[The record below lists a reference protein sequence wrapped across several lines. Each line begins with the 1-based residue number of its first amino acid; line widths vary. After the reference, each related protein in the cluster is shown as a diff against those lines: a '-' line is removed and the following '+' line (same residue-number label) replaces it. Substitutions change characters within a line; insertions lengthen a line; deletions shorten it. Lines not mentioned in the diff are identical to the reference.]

1 MTFLRSV
8 PRDPGLRQF
17 VHFPQLIV
25 CNPQDI
31 TVNYLRSKEFSVAS
45 GGRPN
50 GWDLAGGSGR
60 RSSGGGKVARVGAM
74 GAAPTKCKRPPAET
88 VRMLGLE
95 TDGCPAQAISL
106 DPHDFLNTENISLE
120 YGK

>member
-1 MTFLRSV
+1 M
-8 PRDPGLRQF
+8 
-17 VHFPQLIV
+17 
-25 CNPQDI
+25 
-31 TVNYLRSKEFSVAS
+31 AS

-60 RSSGGGKVARVGAM
+60 HSSGGGKVARVGAM
-74 GAAPTKCKRPPAET
+74 GAAPTKCKRPPAETVRMLGFKRPPAET